1 MTYRLKDSA
10 LQKHLDAISNGDFS
24 HRLQNELQDIR
35 GIGTTDADYRIFF
48 GFMSGRAELVNRFS
62 MLLYEHEIEAIPTY
76 NPNVW
81 NIWPDVEPPKDV
93 HMRVE
98 LRTKGTNLDT
108 PEPRL
113 GKVYFQGCG
122 YWDGREWVVFG
133 CHVLLDSEV
142 RYQPWE

>member
-62 MLLYEHEIEAIPTY
+62 MLLYEHEIEAIPEY
-76 NPNVW
+76 NPNDW
-81 NIWPDVEPPKDV
+81 NNFPDTTPPENIP
-93 HMRVE
+93 MRVE
-98 LRTKGTNLDT
+98 FIWNDGA
-108 PEPRL
+108 L
-113 GKVYFQGCG
+113 GKCCGVYRNGV
-122 YWDGREWVVFG
+122 WSN
-133 CHVLLDSEV
+133 SEDRDCEIENV
-142 RYQPWE
+142 KRFRPWE